1 MRDHIYH
8 YMISTVFNVF
18 VNWFD
23 VKSTTSRTTCMY
35 MYIFSFFSSFF
46 FVPFNYK
53 VFAVSTVF
61 FKYMHIWNIQSGRIV
76 GSRYFNPFICSLLIV
91 P

>member
-46 FVPFNYK
+46 FFVPFNYK
-53 VFAVSTVF
+53 VFAVSIVF
-61 FKYMHIWNIQSGRIV
+61 FLNICIYGMYSPV
-76 GSRYFNPFICSLLIV
+76 VL
-91 P
+91 